1 MTDEAVVRFKDAA
14 TPNAD
19 PDFDAWKLYGT
30 DGAPQLYTVAAD
42 GEILAINSLPYTETN
57 YTVPLNFKMKAEETV
72 TLTFDNIGSFD
83 PSVRI
88 FLKDEFTNQTIN
100 LSNQPVYTFIHN
112 TENAANRFKLVFGGT
127 IGIEETASLPGNLWI
142 AGNMLFIS
150 TTELAG
156 QQAVIE
162 VYNASGQRLLAN
174 TLVLDELTTLELT
187 VKGFVIVKLTS
198 GKEMMTVK
206 GVLK

>member
-1 MTDEAVVRFKDAA
+1 MYNPQEDALKIYGSTGVPQIFTSVGE
-14 TPNAD
+14 TPLTINNLAQ
-19 PDFDAWKLYGT
+19 PNGPK
-30 DGAPQLYTVAAD
+30 TVAMSFECEKA
-42 GEILAINSLPYTETN
+42 GEYSLSFSQIETFA
-57 YTVPLNFKMKAEETV
+57 TGIQI
-72 TLTFDNIGSFD
+72 TL
-83 PSVRI
+83 V
-88 FLKDEFTNQTIN
+88 DELTNQTIN
-100 LSNQPVYTFIHN
+100 LRNQQVYTFIHN

-127 IGIEETASLPGNLWI
+127 IGINEPTADAGKMWI
-142 AGNMLFIS
+142 AGNTLFIS

-162 VYNASGQRLLAN
+162 VYNASGQKLLAN